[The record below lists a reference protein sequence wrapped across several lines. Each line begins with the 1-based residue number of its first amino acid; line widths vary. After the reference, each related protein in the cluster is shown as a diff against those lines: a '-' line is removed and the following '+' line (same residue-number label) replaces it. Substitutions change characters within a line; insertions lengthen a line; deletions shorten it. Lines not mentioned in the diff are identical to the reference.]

1 LEKFAFRIAIA
12 AMLLMAG
19 LPFFFGF
26 GQDVFAHL
34 VAGRPVG
41 DILPKIGGLMFTAG
55 LALLGGIILQRA
67 VRGARIGRRG
77 FEAPAKVI
85 RTTRQ
90 DDGTWSV
97 TYSYRDRGGEAHE
110 GTFSTDADAWREGDA
125 GRARFDPDAPA
136 RSTWMSEDAPAH
148 EARPPP
154 ASPSSLGGTFARFLG
169 LITGLAAIAS
179 GSFVYWFW
187 IAIWRDG
194 GATAYEPLQTAG
206 VLALVFAFTMP
217 FAFGTV
223 GFVVFCG
230 GLLVMGLFAVVRRA
244 LRN

>member
-1 LEKFAFRIAIA
+1 
-12 AMLLMAG
+12 MLLMVA

-26 GQDVFAHL
+26 GRDVFTHFA
-34 VAGRPVG
+34 AGRSVG

-55 LALLGGIILQRA
+55 LALLGGIVLQRA
-67 VRGARIGRRG
+67 VQGARIARRG
-77 FEAPAKVI
+77 IETPAKIV
-85 RTTRQ
+85 RSTEQ

-110 GTFSTDADAWREGDA
+110 GTFSTDADSWREGDA
-125 GRARFDPDAPA
+125 GHVRFDPDAPA
-136 RSTWMSEDAPAH
+136 KSAWMSEDAPPH
-148 EARPPP
+148 KARPP
-154 ASPSSLGGTFARFLG
+154 ASRPSAGATFARFLG
-169 LITGLAAIAS
+169 LITLLAAIAS
-179 GSFVYWFW
+179 GSVVYWFW

-194 GATAYEPLQTAG
+194 GATAYEPLQSAG

-217 FAFGTV
+217 FAFGMV
-223 GFVVFCG
+223 GFVVFFG